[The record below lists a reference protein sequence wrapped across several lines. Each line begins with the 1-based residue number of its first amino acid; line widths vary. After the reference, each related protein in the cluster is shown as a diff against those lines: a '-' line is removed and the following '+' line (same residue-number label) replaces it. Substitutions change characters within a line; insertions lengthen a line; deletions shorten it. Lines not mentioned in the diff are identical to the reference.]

1 MIIILLISLFMF
13 LTLILF
19 SLILVKAS
27 CCQHHF
33 FQELGVGSP
42 CMQAK
47 THQMVLAP
55 RVCKRCIH
63 HVYVNLRRSFR
74 PQYIS
79 EGSRQEGHPNGLFL
93 PGQSFLN

>member
-19 SLILVKAS
+19 SLILVKAR

-42 CMQAK
+42 CM
-47 THQMVLAP
+47 
-55 RVCKRCIH
+55 
-63 HVYVNLRRSFR
+63 
-74 PQYIS
+74 
-79 EGSRQEGHPNGLFL
+79 
-93 PGQSFLN
+93 